1 MSDLMDTDN
10 VIGTDGVIRMDMS
23 GVEPVG
29 GFEPLPVGSYVVEV
43 SAAKAGLSAKA
54 KSPQLQLELTVLEPA
69 SHTGRK
75 QFHQLSLLPQSRG
88 FFAYALI
95 MLGLPRE
102 EVLKKGFA
110 LDPAKLV
117 GAKTGVTII
126 HNTAPAVDKNTPPR
140 VFSNVDRF
148 IPVAQV
154 TGVSAEQPKPP
165 VAGEETTDAGDEAVE
180 ALFN

>member
-1 MSDLMDTDN
+1 MDDLMN
-10 VIGTDGVIRMDMS
+10 SVIGTDGVIRIDMD

-43 SAAKAGLSAKA
+43 SAAKAGLSARS
-54 KSPQLQLELTVLEPA
+54 KSPQLQLEFTVLEPA
-69 SHTGRK
+69 SHAGRK
-75 QFHQLSLLPQSRG
+75 QFHQFSLLAQSRG
-88 FFAYALI
+88 FLAYGLI

-102 EVLKKGFA
+102 DVLKKGFS

-117 GAKTGVTII
+117 GARTGIVVI
-126 HNTAPAVDKNTPPR
+126 HNVGKSDDKNTPPR
-140 VFSNVDRF
+140 VFSNVERL
-148 IPVAQV
+148 IPIAQV
-154 TGVSAEQPKPP
+154 TGIAAEQPKPP